1 MPTSRTIP
9 LSVPERKALLPFGAQ
24 TRVAGRCGVT
34 KAYVSLVVSD
44 DVRPKTPRGWKT
56 LRRVRVAL
64 ARELRMPVDIAFGS
78 SIPPTTPAAAA
89 TEEVA

>member
-24 TRVAGRCGVT
+24 TRVAARCGVT

-64 ARELRMPVDIAFGS
+64 ARELRMPVDIAFS
-78 SIPPTTPAAAA
+78 PSIPPTTPAAA